1 MMYEHVG
8 EDTFGFWI
16 LDSGCGTSSY
26 AMLYAMHTSSYD
38 SLKKQQLESTSPK
51 KK

>member
-8 EDTFGFWI
+8 EDSGFWI

-26 AMLYAMHTSSYD
+26 AMLYAMHTSCYD

>member
-8 EDTFGFWI
+8 EDMDSGFWI
-16 LDSGCGTSSY
+16 LDAARAPRRCY
-26 AMLYAMHTSSYD
+26 MLCIRAYD